1 MRLRRIILT
10 LGALAALCPA
20 LSAQRRESRDSLVTL
35 ISAKS
40 ASLLEKNGQDYRK
53 VVGPARFLHNN
64 TYLLCDTALWN
75 VTTNV
80 IFAEGHVQIIQ
91 DRTKLSSATL
101 EYIVDEDLAKF
112 RGGVVQLVDKDKNTL
127 RTHYLDYNTKDSVAI
142 FQNGASMRDK
152 DGQIIESRFG
162 SYDSK
167 AKTFQFMDDVNMF
180 TDSLFIKTSSLEYHS
195 DINTAYFGY
204 ATDAWEHDNMLSADD
219 GWYDRDKELI
229 FFHRNVHLMTK
240 DSEAWSDSLYYD
252 RGTRDVEML
261 GEVEV
266 MDTTRNVYGLAG
278 RLQYTDTLSQIRMTR
293 EPAIMSVSE
302 ERHKRDTLYFGA
314 DTLLYR
320 TIPMCDIHPAWLKD
334 AEKRLSDL
342 NVDPVTEYRRKAAEE
357 ARKREEEAKKN
368 DPNAPPEN
376 AAVAGKEEKEEA
388 PPVEEQKEEPVKTPP
403 KPNRKGG
410 RHKPANPPQALDS
423 LGRAALPDSLAADA
437 DSLQVAGAPADTVE
451 KDSTR
456 VAFLW
461 AVNKVRL
468 YRDDIQLACDSLSY
482 TDLDSL
488 VRIYR
493 DPIIYNEKGT
503 RQYTADSIYVI
514 IKDQEVKKANLM
526 ANAFIATQEDT
537 LLFDQI
543 RGAEVVA
550 YFDDHQELERFD
562 ALGGAAAMFFLEEND
577 AFATVNRVESKML
590 YAQFKDG
597 ELERVH
603 YFESA
608 KNDAF
613 PIVQVS
619 PESRVMKGFNWQP
632 EKRPRGRE
640 DITPLVPR
648 KSQRLLY
655 EARPQAKFQYTETY
669 FPGHMGKIRAEIA
682 KKDSLAAAR
691 DRERRLRERELELLA
706 AQEAEADSLAAADSL
721 MLKDSLAVADTLS
734 LADTPAPGETPVA
747 DVPAAVD
754 HPVDAPDKPAGTP
767 DTPVAVPDSLAVVP
781 ADTLAGV
788 AVVPPADTTAVR
800 SSSSEESPDVKDSP
814 ADKTHD
820 KAVPSGPSA
829 EELKALE
836 AKKKAEEK
844 AAEAARR
851 AEEKARREAEAARK
865 KLEKEEKKKAKMEA
879 LEAKW
884 AEEDRIYEEKQAAK
898 KQKEA
903 DKRRARKLKQLRR
916 RAEKADRE
924 RQRLREYIDRY
935 RKEIAG
941 KK

>member
-1 MRLRRIILT
+1 MQLRRFFLVI
-10 LGALAALCPA
+10 GALAALCPA
-20 LSAQRRESRDSLVTL
+20 LSAQRKARQDSLVTL

-40 ASLLEKNGQDYRK
+40 ASLLEMNGQDYRK

-112 RGGVVQLVDKDKNTL
+112 RGGVVQLEDKDKNIL

-229 FFHRNVHLMTK
+229 FFHRNVHLLTK
-240 DSEAWSDSLYYD
+240 DNEAWSDSLYYQRD
-252 RGTRDVEML
+252 TRDLEML

-266 MDTTRNVYGLAG
+266 MDTTQNVYGLAG
-278 RLQYTDTLSQIRMTR
+278 RLQYTDTLSQIHMTR
-293 EPAIMSVSE
+293 DPAIMSISE
-302 ERHKRDTLYFGA
+302 ERHRRDTLYFGA

-334 AEKRLSDL
+334 ANKRLADL
-342 NVDPVTEYRRKAAEE
+342 RVDPVTEYRRKAAEE

-376 AAVAGKEEKEEA
+376 AADAEKEKA
-388 PPVEEQKEEPVKTPP
+388 AAQPVEEKKEAPA
-403 KPNRKGG
+403 KPSKVPGG
-410 RHKPANPPQALDS
+410 RGRRGLPQQPADS
-423 LGRAALPDSLAADA
+423 LARAALPDSLAAGA
-437 DSLQVAGAPADTVE
+437 DSLQVQGAPADTAEV
-451 KDSTR
+451 DSTR

-461 AVNKVRL
+461 AVNNVRL
-468 YRDDIQLACDSLSY
+468 YRDDIQLACDSLAYS
-482 TDLDSL
+482 DLDSL

-526 ANAFIATQEDT
+526 ANAFIATQEDS

-543 RGAEVVA
+543 KGAEVVA
-550 YFDDHQELERFD
+550 YFDQDQTLERFD
-562 ALGGAAAMFFLEEND
+562 ALGGAMALFFLEEND

-597 ELERVH
+597 DLERVH

-608 KNDAF
+608 KNDAY
-613 PIVQVS
+613 PIVQVL
-619 PESRVMKGFNWQP
+619 PENRIMKGFNWQP
-632 EKRPRGRE
+632 EKRPKGRT
-640 DITPLVPR
+640 DVTSLVPR
-648 KSQRLLY
+648 KSQRRIY
-655 EARPQAKFQYTETY
+655 ESRPQAQFKFTENY
-669 FPGHMGKIRAEIA
+669 FPGYMGKIRAEIA

-691 DRERRLRERELELLA
+691 DRERRLRERERELLA
-706 AQEAEADSLAAADSL
+706 AQEAADSLARADSL
-721 MLKDSLAVADTLS
+721 ALRDSLALSDSLAVRDS
-734 LADTPAPGETPVA
+734 LALSDAPSPAGSPA
-747 DVPAAVD
+747 DESPAAVD
-754 HPVDAPDKPAGTP
+754 TLAGFLP
-767 DTPVAVPDSLAVVP
+767 AVPADSLAGSRPVSP
-781 ADTLAGV
+781 PDTA
-788 AVVPPADTTAVR
+788 AVSAPMVRDSAAAVKPQNPP
-800 SSSSEESPDVKDSP
+800 
-814 ADKTHD
+814 KTE
-820 KAVPSGPSA
+820 KAPVTP

-844 AAEAARR
+844 AAEQARKK
-851 AEEKARREAEAARK
+851 EEAARK
-865 KLEKEEKKKAKMEA
+865 QAEKEAKMAEKAARKQEKQEA

-898 KQKEA
+898 KQKEV

-924 RQRLREYIDRY
+924 RNLLRKYIERY
-935 RKEIAG
+935 REEKAR
-941 KK
+941 KN